1 MFGIGLTV
9 PYETVTKLKTH
20 KTENK
25 TSICPSL
32 NYNRAAYLTNY
43 TLTLSQLQNK
53 EEIVSFLIDFV
64 NLYQNLVLNGHYFGA
79 TNCDVGIHYLM
90 CVKPNTE

>member
-9 PYETVTKLKTH
+9 SYNTVTILKTH

-25 TSICPSL
+25 TSICSSI
-32 NYNRAAYLTNY
+32 NYNSTAYLTNY
-43 TLTLSQLQNK
+43 TFTLNQVQNK

-64 NLYQNLVLNGHYFGA
+64 NLYQFLVLNGHQYWHA
-79 TNCDVGIHYLM
+79 LSDV
-90 CVKPNTE
+90 CKT

>member
-9 PYETVTKLKTH
+9 PYRTVTVLKTH

-32 NYNRAAYLTNY
+32 NYNSTAYLTNY
-43 TLTLSQLQNK
+43 TLTLNQVQNK
-53 EEIVSFLIDFV
+53 EELSSFVIDFV
-64 NLYQNLVLNGHYFGA
+64 NLYKFLVLNGHHFGA
-79 TNCDVGIHYLM
+79 TNRSIASSDV
-90 CVKPNTE
+90 CKT